1 MAWTVTSDLRFKSDI
16 TESDLGL
23 DFINSLKPVSYF
35 RKNDVFKKREYGLIA
50 QDLEESLNKS
60 GVTNNGIVSTDDKGM
75 YSVRYNDLMAPMI
88 KAIQE
93 QQQLIKSLQE
103 EIGQL
108 KGQNEQKQE
117 ILSKLEVENAAIKSD
132 LESRLRVLEELIA
145 KTAQK

>member
-1 MAWTVTSDLRFKSDI
+1 M
-16 TESDLGL
+16 

-60 GVTNNGIVSTDDKGM
+60 GVTNNGIISKDDEGM

-103 EIGQL
+103 EIDQL
-108 KGQNEQKQE
+108 KGQNEQKQVT
-117 ILSKLEVENAAIKSD
+117 LSKLEVENAAIKSD